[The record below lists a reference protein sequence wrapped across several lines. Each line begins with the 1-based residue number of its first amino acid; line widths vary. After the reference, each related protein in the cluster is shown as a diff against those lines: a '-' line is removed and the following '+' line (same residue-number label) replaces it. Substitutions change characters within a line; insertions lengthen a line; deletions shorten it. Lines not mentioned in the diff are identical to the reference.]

1 MNTPSMFTIPRH
13 VMARQVGDETV
24 ILDLSNGTYF
34 GLEPVGTRIWQL
46 LTEGQSLANI
56 SSAMV
61 EEFDVTL
68 DVVQADTQRLVN
80 DLLSRGLLVS
90 SD

>member
-1 MNTPSMFTIPRH
+1 MFTIPRH

-24 ILDLSNGTYF
+24 ILDLNNGTYF